1 MRLFRRFS
9 ARKETAP
16 IVLSGA
22 RRAELRDHQRDL
34 HNFQLRLAVSA
45 VLVLAGFFVLMVR
58 LFYLQVLQ
66 HDYYHTLA
74 ENNRISIV
82 PIIPNRG
89 LILDRNGAVLAHN
102 YAAYTL
108 EITPSKAGDLDPLID
123 ELAQLV
129 EIAPRDRKRFRKQIG
144 RAHV

>member
-1 MRLFRRFS
+1 MLSRLRIFRRLA
-9 ARKETAP
+9 AREEREP

-22 RRAELRDHQRDL
+22 RRAELRDHQKEL
-34 HNFQLRLAVSA
+34 HNFQMRLVVCAGV
-45 VLVLAGFFVLMVR
+45 VLVVFFLLLIR
-58 LFYLQVLQ
+58 FFYLQVLQ

-89 LILDRNGAVLAHN
+89 LILDRNGAVIAHN

-108 EITPSKAGDLDPLID
+108 EIIPSKVGDLESLIN
-123 ELAQLV
+123 ELATVV
-129 EIAPRDRKRFRKQIG
+129 EIAPKDRKR
-144 RAHV
+144 